1 MFAAV
6 LFASTLLGGYEAANV
21 VGLETEAVQ
30 RINAYADVGAI
41 VGGTVDGAACDR
53 LADAGGGVMG
63 TLAGAMRA
71 GQQIVPLATPGKDIS
86 SYEVTPGMI
95 RMIARNTKTDVS
107 GVWVS
112 TDVSKDFG
120 LTKGSVMQTEQGT
133 MSVAGVF
140 DWPNDGRDTPCA
152 RIRVEW
158 HVRRMLGQT
167 VAAKRADG
175 GCVVFHAGCVGF
187 VIQCRRDAGE

>member
-1 MFAAV
+1 M
-6 LFASTLLGGYEAANV
+6 V
-21 VGLETEAVQ
+21 VGLETEVLQ

-95 RMIARNTKTDVS
+95 RMIARTTKTDVS

-112 TDVSKDFG
+112 TDVSKDFW
-120 LTKGSVMQTEQGT
+120 SHQRQC
-133 MSVAGVF
+133 
-140 DWPNDGRDTPCA
+140 N
-152 RIRVEW
+152 
-158 HVRRMLGQT
+158 
-167 VAAKRADG
+167 AD
-175 GCVVFHAGCVGF
+175 
-187 VIQCRRDAGE
+187 RTGER

>member
-1 MFAAV
+1 M
-6 LFASTLLGGYEAANV
+6 
-21 VGLETEAVQ
+21 
-30 RINAYADVGAI
+30 
-41 VGGTVDGAACDR
+41 DGAACDR

-112 TDVSKDFG
+112 TDVAKDFG

-140 DWPNDGRDTPCA
+140 DWRLRSPCA
-152 RIRVEW
+152 CIRVEW

-187 VIQCRRDAGE
+187 VIQCWRDAGE